1 MISIKLT
8 IGKKIVLGYIPVFL
22 LIFIISLFTLLR
34 LNQVNRINK
43 EIITIDITVTN
54 VAEELNDILL
64 TQESFGQRY
73 MILMSQDMLSLFW
86 KRDQEFSSNFQKI
99 IDLRIDK
106 QFPSLP
112 ALGQYHYEYNKYFQT
127 GIAKLDS
134 SESDS
139 YALADSLR
147 KNAFNKQVEILN
159 TLITDSRKNQM
170 EKTGKTAEIGSSTYR
185 TVAIV
190 SILGLI
196 LVIGI
201 SGLIIHGIR
210 HSIKT
215 LKKATSFVSQGNFKN
230 LPMVKKKDELGDLSL
245 AFNEMAVRLMELEEI
260 YMDSSPLT
268 RLPGGIAIEN
278 TVKKCIEYKEP
289 FAFCMMDL
297 DNFKPFN
304 DRYGYSR
311 GNSVIKNTAKII
323 LECSE
328 EMGTKSDFVG
338 HIGGDDFALITTPG
352 KFKDICNKVIK
363 RFDKEI
369 PDFYNP
375 EDKEKGYI
383 LSKNRQGKK
392 LTFPIMAIS
401 ISAVNSEKSYMENY
415 IQVGEIVAELKKY
428 AKSFQKSNLVIDRR
442 GGKRKDSHNEKS
454 EKKK

>member
-8 IGKKIVLGYIPVFL
+8 IGKKIVLGYLPIFL

-43 EIITIDITVTN
+43 EIITIDIAVTN

-64 TQESFGQRY
+64 AQESFGQRY

-86 KRDQEFSSNFQKI
+86 KRDQEFNSNFQKI

-106 QFPSLP
+106 QFSSLP
-112 ALGQYHYEYNKYFQT
+112 ALGQYHYVYNKYFQT

-134 SESDS
+134 LESDS

-147 KNAFNKQVEILN
+147 KDAFNKQVEILN

-170 EKTGKTAEIGSSTYR
+170 EKTGKIAEIGSSTYR

-196 LVIGI
+196 LVMGI
-201 SGLIIHGIR
+201 SGSIIHGIR

-215 LKKATSFVSQGNFKN
+215 LKNATGFVSQGNFKN

-245 AFNEMAVRLMELEEI
+245 AFNEMAVRLMELEET

-311 GNSVIKNTAKII
+311 GNLVIKNTAKII
-323 LECSE
+323 QECSDE
-328 EMGTKSDFVG
+328 LGTKSDFVG
-338 HIGGDDFALITTPG
+338 HIGGDDFALITTPD
-352 KFKDICNKVIK
+352 KFKDICDKVIK

-375 EDKEKGYI
+375 EDKERGYI

-392 LTFPIMAIS
+392 LTFPIMTIS
-401 ISAVNSEKSYMENY
+401 ISVLNSVKSYVENY

-428 AKSFQKSNLVIDRR
+428 AKSFKKSNLVIDRR